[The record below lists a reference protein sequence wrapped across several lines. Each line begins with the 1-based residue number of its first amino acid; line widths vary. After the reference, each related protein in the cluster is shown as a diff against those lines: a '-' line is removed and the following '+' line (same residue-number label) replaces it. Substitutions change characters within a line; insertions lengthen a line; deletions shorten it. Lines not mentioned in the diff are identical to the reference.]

1 MNTVAQG
8 LELKIPPLVVVAITA
23 LLMWLA
29 ARAMPQLIVMYSGRI
44 IVAGVF
50 AALGVAAAALG
61 VIEFRKAST
70 TVNPHAPHN
79 SSRIV
84 TSGIYRFTRNPMYV
98 GMLLLLLG
106 WAAYLANVASVV
118 LVLVYVAYITWFQ
131 IQPEERTL
139 AAKFGGEYEEYLRS
153 VRRWL

>member
-1 MNTVAQG
+1 MNAKG
-8 LELKIPPLVVVAITA
+8 LELKIPPLVIVALTA

-29 ARAMPQLIVMYSGRI
+29 ARALPQLIVMYSGRI
-44 IVAGVF
+44 IVAGVL
-50 AALGVAAAALG
+50 AALGVTAAALG
-61 VIEFRKAST
+61 VIEFKKAST

-98 GMLLLLLG
+98 GMLLLLLA

-118 LVLVYVAYITWFQ
+118 LVSVYVAYITFFQ
-131 IQPEERTL
+131 IQPEERIL
-139 AAKFGGEYEEYLRS
+139 AARFGHEYEEYLRS